1 MSPELALP
9 SYCKTSASPGEGEP
23 RPDRHGGKERTGS
36 QSARAAW
43 KGIKERV
50 FPEQFDTGY
59 FLDSHGTLLMKGD
72 PWLDVTGEVCLNR
85 THVMG

>member
-9 SYCKTSASPGEGEP
+9 SYCKTSASLGEGEP
-23 RPDRHGGKERTGS
+23 GPDRRGGTERTGP
-36 QSARAAW
+36 QSAREAW

-59 FLDSHGTLLMKGD
+59 FLDSHGTPLLKGD
-72 PWLDVTGEVCLNR
+72 PWLDVTGEVCLYQ
-85 THVMG
+85 THVIG